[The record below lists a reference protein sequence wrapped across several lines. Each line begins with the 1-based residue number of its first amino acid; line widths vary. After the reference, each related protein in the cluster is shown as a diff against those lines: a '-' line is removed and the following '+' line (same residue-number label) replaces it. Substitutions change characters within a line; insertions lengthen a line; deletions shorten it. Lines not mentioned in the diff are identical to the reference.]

1 MPETKSHK
9 TTSNRLAKK
18 FKTKYNSGQGP
29 DIQTNNKVIEVET
42 LGTVK
47 DGLRQLQGFKKKVYI
62 AGVNKETV
70 NKAIELTKNTTIG
83 VMDKDGNIIKRST
96 RKTK

>member
-1 MPETKSHK
+1 MSESKSHK
-9 TTSNRLAKK
+9 TTSKKLAKK
-18 FKTKYNSGQGP
+18 FKTEYNSGQGP
-29 DIQTNNKVIEVET
+29 DVQTNDKVIEVET
-42 LGTVK
+42 FGTVK
-47 DGLRQLQGFKKKVYI
+47 DGLRQLQGFQKKVYI

>member
-1 MPETKSHK
+1 MPESRSHK

-18 FKTKYNSGQGP
+18 FKTEYNKGQGP
-29 DIQTNNKVIEVET
+29 DVQTNDKVVEIET

-47 DGLRQLQGFKKKVYI
+47 DGLRQLQGFSKKVYI
-62 AGVNKETV
+62 AGVNKKTV
-70 NKAIELTKNTTIG
+70 TKAIELTKNTTVG

-96 RKTK
+96 RKIK